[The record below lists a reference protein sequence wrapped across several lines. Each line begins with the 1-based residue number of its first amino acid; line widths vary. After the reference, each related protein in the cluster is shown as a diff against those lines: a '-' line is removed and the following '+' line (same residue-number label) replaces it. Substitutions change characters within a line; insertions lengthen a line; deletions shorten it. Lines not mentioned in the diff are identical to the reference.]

1 MDKKA
6 ILMAIASKDD
16 IEHIT
21 DAIMKFVNKTSA
33 EVGVDVEDVATSSL
47 VALLLYYVK
56 QSSDDK
62 AVAVGNLM
70 SLLSSVFI
78 ITSTSTNWVEVND
91 ISSESIN

>member
-21 DAIMKFVNKTSA
+21 DAIMKFVNKTAA

-91 ISSESIN
+91 IPSGGIN

>member
-91 ISSESIN
+91 IPSGGIN

>member
-56 QSSDDK
+56 QSSEDK

-91 ISSESIN
+91 IPSGGIN

>member
-21 DAIMKFVNKTSA
+21 DAIMKFVDKTSA
-33 EVGVDVEDVATSSL
+33 EVGVDREDVATSSL

-56 QSSDDK
+56 NSSEDK

-78 ITSTSTNWVEVND
+78 ITSTATNWVEVQEEP
-91 ISSESIN
+91 SGGIN

>member
-6 ILMAIASKDD
+6 ILMAVASKDD

-70 SLLSSVFI
+70 SLLSSVFM

-91 ISSESIN
+91 IPSGGIN

>member
-6 ILMAIASKDD
+6 ILMAVASKDD

-91 ISSESIN
+91 IPSGGIN

>member
-91 ISSESIN
+91 IHSGGIN

>member
-21 DAIMKFVNKTSA
+21 DAVMKFVNKTSA

-91 ISSESIN
+91 IPSGGIN

>member
-6 ILMAIASKDD
+6 ILMAVASKDD

-91 ISSESIN
+91 IRSGGII

>member
-70 SLLSSVFI
+70 SLLSSVFM

-91 ISSESIN
+91 IPSGGIN

>member
-21 DAIMKFVNKTSA
+21 DAIMKFVDKTSA
-33 EVGVDVEDVATSSL
+33 EVGVDREDVATSSL

-56 QSSDDK
+56 NSSEDK

-78 ITSTSTNWVEVND
+78 ITSTSTNWVEVQEEP
-91 ISSESIN
+91 SGGIN

>member
-6 ILMAIASKDD
+6 ILMALASKDD

-21 DAIMKFVNKTSA
+21 DAIMKFVAKTSA
-33 EVGVDVEDVATSSL
+33 EVGVDAEDVATSSL

-56 QSSDDK
+56 NSSEDK

-78 ITSTSTNWVEVND
+78 ITSTSTNWVEVQEEPSGGVN
-91 ISSESIN
+91 